1 MLTDSS
7 GPAPNSER
15 SGSKGVFRHPLLYS
29 SCILAIAALYAGW
42 IVFSRWY
49 ENRQI
54 ERRAE
59 QERAE
64 RQREED
70 RAVVEQMGG
79 KELAIQ
85 MFYASPRSIARGQ
98 SAELCYGVAN
108 AKSVTLEP
116 QDNPV
121 WPSPSRCVEVSPV
134 KTTTYTLTIGD
145 GTGRTQTQSVEL
157 KVR

>member
-1 MLTDSS
+1 MLTDPS
-7 GPAPNSER
+7 GAAPNSER
-15 SGSKGVFRHPLLYS
+15 HGSKGIFRHPLLYS
-29 SCILAIAALYAGW
+29 SCILAIVALYVGW

-49 ENRQI
+49 ENREI

-64 RQREED
+64 KQREAD
-70 RAVVEQMGG
+70 RALVEQMGG
-79 KELAIQ
+79 KEFAIQ
-85 MFYASPRSIARGQ
+85 MFYASPKSIERGQ

-108 AKSVTLEP
+108 AKSVRLEP

-121 WPSPSRCVEVSPV
+121 WPSPSRCVEVSPTR
-134 KTTTYTLTIGD
+134 TTTYTLTIAD

-157 KVR
+157 QVH